1 VLFLDVGLMQ
11 YACGLTQEVAAAGTC
26 SVERRLINR
35 AGGYDGIDFDADRG
49 GIARV
54 AISKK
59 AG

>member
-1 VLFLDVGLMQ
+1 MQ